1 MNLIGVVSVLVVIIF
16 SMVLHELAHG
26 WVAYWL
32 GDTTAKEDGRLTLNP
47 LIHLDPFMSLI
58 LPLISFLLGGIVF
71 GGAKPV
77 PVNTRRLKGGAWGM
91 ALVALAGPLTNF
103 VLAFVG
109 CLIWHWCGPVDS
121 GSILGSLIVN
131 LVFVNL
137 GFGVF
142 NLIPI
147 PPLDGSRILY
157 VLMPD
162 KIREFMEKIEPIGI
176 IIVYVLILVGGSVFS
191 SIMSGVMNGI
201 LNGFYWIIGG

>member
-1 MNLIGVVSVLVVIIF
+1 MNLIGVVSVLVVIVF

-191 SIMSGVMNGI
+191 SIMSGVMNDI